1 VAVAHVLSRGRR
13 AVELSVSSD
22 RQTTLTFNYVEC
34 DVPGEQTLAD
44 WRHELEAARRAPRR
58 ARRPAWMPRLLRAR
72 WAS

>member
-1 VAVAHVLSRGRR
+1 M
-13 AVELSVSSD
+13 SSD